1 MDYGKIGRGDR
12 RDRGSGNG
20 GVGIDGGGALVVR
33 ALRATC
39 SRSSWY
45 GGRRDGHAKE
55 MIWLI
60 RVGSGGKPD
69 GRGYG
74 GEVSATMVNGAK
86 GAVWTGLAVAKV
98 GNTTLGSRTS

>member
-1 MDYGKIGRGDR
+1 MDYGKIGRWDR

-55 MIWLI
+55 VIGLS
-60 RVGSGGKPD
+60 VLGSGGKPG
-69 GRGYG
+69 GRGCG
-74 GEVSATMVNGAK
+74 GEVSATTVSGAK

-98 GNTTLGSRTS
+98 GKTTLGSCIA